1 MKVQSPYDVYKNE
14 IFRVQKRKCLV
25 YYFYMKEVNGN
36 TLIVVRR
43 KSVKRL
49 RSGKVK
55 EHS

>member
-1 MKVQSPYDVYKNE
+1 MMLYLKMRFAV
-14 IFRVQKRKCLV
+14 FKRKRWV
-25 YYFYMKEVNGN
+25 YYFNMKEINGN

-55 EHS
+55 ELS